1 LDGRTVARWLAVV
14 VGVVAIGALGWWL
27 TATPFAPE
35 HATPATPSGP
45 PRLVSLSPPITQ
57 AIVAIGAADQLVGR
71 SAWDHGTPEVD
82 RLPSAGSALTP
93 DLEAVARLRPT
104 LVLTEATAAGPVDQL
119 RAIAPVE
126 VLPWLDVAEA
136 TASIRRLGELTG
148 HRREAE
154 AEATKLASTF
164 ATRPAP
170 DAPRVLLVL
179 GADDLNKGEVWYVKP
194 NSVHGSALAAAGFR
208 NAIEGDVE
216 GEPRLS
222 AEELVR
228 LDPDA
233 IVVLLPGEVSP
244 EQRAAAIAAFDQLG
258 ELRAVRE
265 HRIEVVSGEHVMDT
279 GPGVAALV
287 GQLREAGAKATGAAP
302 E

>member
-1 LDGRTVARWLAVV
+1 
-14 VGVVAIGALGWWL
+14 
-27 TATPFAPE
+27 
-35 HATPATPSGP
+35 
-45 PRLVSLSPPITQ
+45 VSLSPPITQ

-71 SAWDHGTPEVD
+71 SAWDHGTPEIES
-82 RLPSAGSALTP
+82 LPSAGSALTP

-104 LVLTEATAAGPVDQL
+104 LVLTEATAAGPVEQL

-126 VLPWLDVAEA
+126 VLPWLDVAQA

-148 HRREAE
+148 HRRQAE
-154 AEATKLASTF
+154 AEAAKLASTF
-164 ATRPAP
+164 ATKPAA

-179 GADDLNKGEVWYVKP
+179 GADDLSKGEVWYVKR
-194 NSVHGSALAAAGFR
+194 NSVHGSALEAAGFR
-208 NAIEGDVE
+208 NAVEGDVQ

-222 AEELVR
+222 AEEVVR

-233 IVVLLPGEVSP
+233 IVVLLPGEVTP
-244 EQRAAAIAAFDQLG
+244 AQRQVAIAAFDALG

-265 HRIEVVSGEHVMDT
+265 HRVEVVSGEHVMDT
-279 GPGVAALV
+279 GPSVAALV
-287 GQLREAGAKATGAAP
+287 GQLREAGARATGVAT